1 MSGLRNRARCRNW
14 RASHRLLEY
23 PSETRRFQNE
33 DQQSIRRDAQGSEAT
48 WPLTKASAFTARAA
62 GPFPQALVSPHCCWK
77 DRKSVVQ
84 GKSGSEGVAL
94 GGRGNIKKKKQ
105 LVQRGQRELVQNV
118 VKTDEH

>member
-48 WPLTKASAFTARAA
+48 WPMTKPSAFSARAA

-77 DRKSVVQ
+77 ALPSAARRLK
-84 GKSGSEGVAL
+84 GRSEEHTSELQSLMRITYAVFFL
-94 GGRGNIKKKKQ
+94 KK
-105 LVQRGQRELVQNV
+105 
-118 VKTDEH
+118 